1 MGDNDLNSTS
11 QNISYAYGNTTDY
24 EDGWSSTGFILYV
37 VTYVI
42 IAAGF
47 LSVLVAIY
55 AVFSLVRKDKA
66 APIYVINL
74 LLTDLIQLCSMSV
87 LMTDTAD
94 IISDTFSYLYFF
106 GLLASVGF
114 MVCISL
120 ERYLVIS
127 WPLWYRFRRTI
138 KISLMVCVVV
148 WALPLVLLLLIHFC
162 DIYVAP
168 TMFAV
173 FLLLPYPLLIFS
185 LGGTLKA
192 LSAAIRVPPDEKRRI
207 VATLGLV
214 LIIYTLLFMPSI
226 IWFLAENTTENY
238 SFNYLRFIMVLCSP
252 IADSFLYV
260 LLRKGAVDK
269 VLASV
274 CCCRMES
281 NDISKS
287 TELVNSQCSAVI

>member
-1 MGDNDLNSTS
+1 MGDYDFNSTS
-11 QNISYAYGNTTDY
+11 QNISYAYGNTTNY
-24 EDGWSSTGFILYV
+24 KDGSSSTDFILDV
-37 VTYVI
+37 VIYVI

-47 LSVLVAIY
+47 LSVLVSIY
-55 AVFSLVRKDKA
+55 AVFSLVRKDNT

-74 LLTDLIQLCSMSV
+74 LLADLIQLCSMSV
-87 LMTDTAD
+87 RQSTAN
-94 IISDTFSYLYFF
+94 IIRKTFFYLYLF
-106 GLLASVGF
+106 GLLAGVGF
-114 MVCISL
+114 MVCVSL
-120 ERYLVIS
+120 ERYLVIR

-148 WALPLVLLLLIHFC
+148 WALPLVLLLPVYFWG
-162 DIYVAP
+162 DTYVAL
-168 TMFAV
+168 TTFGHC
-173 FLLLPYPLLIFS
+173 LLLPFPLFILS

-192 LSAAIRVPPDEKRRI
+192 LSAASRVPPDEKRRI
-207 VATLGLV
+207 VATLVLV
-214 LIIYTLLFMPSI
+214 LIIYTLLFLPSI
-226 IWFLAENTTENY
+226 IYFLAKNTRAGFLDDL
-238 SFNYLRFIMVLCSP
+238 SFTMVQFNP

-281 NDISKS
+281 NDISRS